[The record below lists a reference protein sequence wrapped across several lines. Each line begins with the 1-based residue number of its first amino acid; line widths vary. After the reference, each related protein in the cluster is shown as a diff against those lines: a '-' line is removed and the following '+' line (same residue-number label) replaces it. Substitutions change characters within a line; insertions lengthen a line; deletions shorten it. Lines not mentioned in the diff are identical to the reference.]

1 MASEVVLVKVVV
13 QVLEA
18 NDLAPTE
25 PEPQLKQEP
34 QTLVEEQDKQYWAA
48 AQEAVYALQIKTAA
62 EMRARTFISKR
73 CSF

>member
-1 MASEVVLVKVVV
+1 MSVVVLVKVVV

-34 QTLVEEQDKQYWAA
+34 QTLVEEQDKQY
-48 AQEAVYALQIKTAA
+48 
-62 EMRARTFISKR
+62 
-73 CSF
+73 